1 MDQEGNFIAG
11 DNTNGGLG
19 TSLLQNPD
27 GTINILGLLYN
38 TATFGN
44 TILLEQGPGGWGD
57 MFIAQHTPL
66 VVGLNEK
73 DKKEPGNTL
82 LIYANPSQGRCTIS
96 IPEELQ
102 NEKTLYLLVYGN
114 TGQLIH
120 HETIDLQAEAI
131 SINLEAFA
139 KGIYNAVLTNGKIKY
154 EGKIV
159 FE

>member
-1 MDQEGNFIAG
+1 VQNSDGSINV
-11 DNTNGGLG
+11 LG
-19 TSLLQNPD
+19 RFF
-27 GTINILGLLYN
+27 N

-44 TILLEQGPGGWGD
+44 TTLIDQFDSWGD

-66 VVGLNEK
+66 IVGLNEK
-73 DKKEPGNTL
+73 NNKEPGNTL
-82 LIYANPSQGRCTIS
+82 LIYANPSQGRCTIN
-96 IPEELQ
+96 IPQELQ
-102 NEKTLYLLVYGN
+102 NEKTLYLLVYNN

-120 HETIDLQAEAI
+120 HETINMQAERV

-139 KGIYNAVLTNGKIKY
+139 KGIYNAVLTNGKLKY